1 MAGRHQ
7 DFFPS
12 SILLPSAHCSSPL
25 PAMSTSA
32 GGSSASAPAASVPA
46 IPRMPP
52 HVLGLR
58 SAEGWNVFSEATQ
71 VVLSRWHLLR
81 TAVSERWGGA
91 RSQSRYELLVDDLMT
106 NLDEQWREGNDVHE
120 DTLDVYLLECLTSY
134 FNVDFEGGDDSVVT
148 EVSLVIQELYRK
160 CASGDLSKAKELVA
174 SPDTFALRQ
183 GAVRAATA
191 SDDEEEDEE
200 GEEEEEGEEAMVG
213 GGGGSSSSSSSA
225 AVGGGG
231 GGGGGGGS
239 KREVDEDGWETVG
252 TKKGGKGGGGKG
264 KKGMDEE

>member
-1 MAGRHQ
+1 
-7 DFFPS
+7 
-12 SILLPSAHCSSPL
+12 
-25 PAMSTSA
+25 
-32 GGSSASAPAASVPA
+32 
-46 IPRMPP
+46 MPP

-160 CASGDLSKAKELVA
+160 CASGDLSKAKAVVA

-183 GAVRAATA
+183 GAVRAAT
-191 SDDEEEDEE
+191 SDDEEDDEEGEE
-200 GEEEEEGEEAMVG
+200 GEEEEEAMAGGG
-213 GGGGSSSSSSSA
+213 GGGGSSSSSSSSSSSA
-225 AVGGGG
+225 AV

-252 TKKGGKGGGGKG
+252 TKKGGKGGSGKG